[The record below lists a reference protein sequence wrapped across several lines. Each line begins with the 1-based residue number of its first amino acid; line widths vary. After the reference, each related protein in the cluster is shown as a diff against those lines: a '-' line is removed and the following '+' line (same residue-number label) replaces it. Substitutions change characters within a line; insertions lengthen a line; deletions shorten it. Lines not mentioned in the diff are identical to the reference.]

1 MYFIWH
7 TVLAFFIRI
16 FMIIFSQWYD
26 NDDTGVQYTDI
37 DYRVFTDAAQH
48 MWDGNSPYTRPT
60 YRYTPLIALLL
71 IPNIFL
77 HNCWGKLLFSAFD
90 IVIAFIIRKL
100 VSKSHPGLSNICAYL
115 WLYNPLSIVISTRG
129 NADSIS
135 CFLVLVTL
143 LAHTNN
149 CYILSAIC
157 LAISVH
163 VRIYPIIYC
172 LVYYLSIDSENKY
185 SSLSKIIFSR
195 LLPTRKKILF
205 VVIFVLSLIV
215 VTWPWYY
222 FYSQQ
227 FLDEAY
233 LYHSRRLDVRHN
245 FSIYFYFNYLLSSFD
260 TKSIIYSIVT
270 KLPSLILLVSTS
282 FKFSSTKDLP
292 FCLFCLS
299 FIMVAFNT
307 VMTSQ
312 YFVWFV
318 SFLPLCYPFINLT
331 FVEIINLIMIWVV
344 PQIGWLTFAYCLEF
358 LGFNTFQLI
367 WVESLMFFLAN
378 VKVLS
383 IIIDNYKNYE
393 LKKKIV

>member
-16 FMIIFSQWYD
+16 FMILFSQWYD
-26 NDDTGVQYTDI
+26 NDDTGVHYTDI
-37 DYRVFTDAAQH
+37 DYKIFTDAAQH
-48 MWDGNSPYTRPT
+48 MWEGNSPFMRPT
-60 YRYTPLIALLL
+60 YRYTPLIAMLL
-71 IPNIFL
+71 IPNILL
-77 HNCWGKLLFSAFD
+77 HNYWGKLLFSTFD
-90 IVIAFIIRKL
+90 LAIAIIIRKL
-100 VSKSHPGLSNICAYL
+100 VLKSHPGLGNMCAYL

-129 NADSIS
+129 NADSMS

-143 LAHTNN
+143 LAHIKSR
-149 CYILSAIC
+149 YILSAIC

-172 LVYYLSIDSENKY
+172 LVYYLSIDSKNNY
-185 SSLSKIIFSR
+185 SSLSKMMLDR

-205 VVIFVLSLIV
+205 IAIFILSLIV
-215 VTWPWYY
+215 VTWPLYY
-222 FYSQQ
+222 FYGQQ

-233 LYHSRRLDVRHN
+233 LYHGRRLDVRHN
-245 FSIYFYFNYLLSSFD
+245 FAIYFYFNYLLSSFD
-260 TKSIIYSIVT
+260 RTSIIYSLVT
-270 KLPSLILLVSTS
+270 KLPLLILLVFTS
-282 FKFSSTKDLP
+282 FKFSHIKDLP

-331 FVEIINLIMIWVV
+331 CIEIINLIMIWVV

-367 WVESLMFFLAN
+367 WIESLMLFLAN
-378 VKVLS
+378 VIVLS
-383 IIIDNYKNYE
+383 TIIDCYKYNK
-393 LKKKIV
+393 LKKKF

>member
-7 TVLAFFIRI
+7 TVLAFLIRI
-16 FMIIFSQWYD
+16 FMILCSQWYD
-26 NDDTGVQYTDI
+26 NDDTGVHYTDI
-37 DYRVFTDAAQH
+37 DYKIFTDAAQH
-48 MWDGNSPYTRPT
+48 MWEGDSPYLRPT
-60 YRYTPLIALLL
+60 YRYTPLIAVLL
-71 IPNIFL
+71 IPNILL
-77 HNCWGKLLFSAFD
+77 HNCWGKILFSAFD
-90 IVIAFIIRKL
+90 LAIAVIIRKL
-100 VSKSHPGLSNICAYL
+100 VSKSHPDHSNVCAYL

-135 CFLVLVTL
+135 CFLVLITL
-143 LAHTNN
+143 LAHINS
-149 CYILSAIC
+149 CYILSAIFF
-157 LAISVH
+157 AISVH

-172 LVYYLSIDSENKY
+172 LVYYLSIDSENNY
-185 SSLSKIIFSR
+185 TSISKMILSR

-205 VVIFVLSLIV
+205 IIIFILSLILL
-215 VTWPWYY
+215 TWPWYY
-222 FYSQQ
+222 VYGQQ

-245 FSIYFYFNYLLSSFD
+245 FSVYFYFNYLLSSFD
-260 TKSIIYSIVT
+260 KISIIYSIVT
-270 KLPSLILLVSTS
+270 KLPTLILLVLTS
-282 FKFSSTKDLP
+282 LKFSYTKDLP

-318 SFLPLCYPFINLT
+318 SFLPICYPFINPTYIDIL
-331 FVEIINLIMIWVV
+331 NLVMIWVI

-367 WVESLMFFLAN
+367 WVESIMFFLSN
-378 VKVLS
+378 VKILS
-383 IIIDNYKNYE
+383 ITIDYYKCNT
-393 LKKKIV
+393 LKKIL

>member
-7 TVLAFFIRI
+7 IVLAFFIRI
-16 FMIIFSQWYD
+16 FMIVFSQWYD
-26 NDDTGVQYTDI
+26 NDDTGVHYTDI
-37 DYRVFTDAAQH
+37 DYKIFTDAAQH
-48 MWDGNSPYTRPT
+48 MWEGSSPYLRPT
-60 YRYTPLIALLL
+60 YRYTPLIAMLL
-71 IPNIFL
+71 IPNILL

-90 IVIAFIIRKL
+90 LAIAIIIRKL
-100 VSKSHPGLSNICAYL
+100 VSKSHPDFSNICAYL

-135 CFLVLVTL
+135 CFLVLITL
-143 LAHTNN
+143 LAHIKSH
-149 CYILSAIC
+149 YVLSAIC

-172 LVYYLSIDSENKY
+172 LVYYLSIDSDNNY
-185 SSLSKIIFSR
+185 SSLSKMIGIQ

-205 VVIFVLSLIV
+205 VVTFILSLFV
-215 VTWPWYY
+215 VTLPWYY
-222 FYSQQ
+222 LYGQQ

-245 FSIYFYFNYLLSSFD
+245 FSIYFYFNYLLSSFN
-260 TKSIIYSIVT
+260 KISIIHGIAT
-270 KLPSLILLVSTS
+270 KLPLLILLVSTS
-282 FKFSSTKDLP
+282 FKFSSIKDLP
-292 FCLFCLS
+292 FCMFCLS

-318 SFLPLCYPFINLT
+318 SFLPLCYPLINLT
-331 FVEIINLIMIWVV
+331 FIETINLVMIWVV
-344 PQIGWLTFAYCLEF
+344 PQIGWLLFAYCLEF

-367 WVESLMFFLAN
+367 WVESVMFFLAN
-378 VKVLS
+378 VKILS
-383 IIIDNYKNYE
+383 ITIDYYKCNK
-393 LKKKIV
+393 LKIKL